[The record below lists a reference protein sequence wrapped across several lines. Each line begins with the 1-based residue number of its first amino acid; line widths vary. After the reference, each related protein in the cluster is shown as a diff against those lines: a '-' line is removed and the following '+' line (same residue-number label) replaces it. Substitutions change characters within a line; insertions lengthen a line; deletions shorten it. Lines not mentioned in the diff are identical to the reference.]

1 MNIMIPLVTG
11 ILIGW
16 GSSVKSGTDRREELI
31 MNAVVGSV
39 GAYLGGWVLTAV
51 YNPADTGSLSFGAIV
66 AAILG
71 AATAL
76 VVVNIIRD
84 A

>member
-1 MNIMIPLVTG
+1 MNIIIPLVTG

-16 GSSVKSGTDRREELI
+16 GSTIKIGTGRREELI
-31 MNAVVGSV
+31 MNVVIGSV
-39 GAYLGGWVLTAV
+39 GAYLGGWVLTEIYDA
-51 YNPADTGSLSFGAIV
+51 ADFESLSFSVI
-66 AAILG
+66 AASILG

-76 VVVNIIRD
+76 VVVDQIRD

>member
-1 MNIMIPLVTG
+1 MYIIIPLVTG

-16 GSSVKSGTDRREELI
+16 GSTIKIGTGRREELI
-31 MNAVVGSV
+31 MKVVIGSV
-39 GAYLGGWVLTAV
+39 GAYLGAWALTAI
-51 YNPADTGSLSFGAIV
+51 YGAADPGSLSVSAI
-66 AAILG
+66 AASILG

-76 VVVNIIRD
+76 VVVDRIRN

>member
-1 MNIMIPLVTG
+1 MNIVIPLVTG

-16 GSSVKSGTDRREELI
+16 GSNVEKGTGGRRELL
-31 MNAVVGSV
+31 MSVVVGSI
-39 GAYLGGWVLTAV
+39 GAYLGGWTLIEV
-51 YNPADTGSLSFGAIV
+51 YGPADPQSLSFGAIV

-76 VVVNIIRD
+76 VVVNRIR